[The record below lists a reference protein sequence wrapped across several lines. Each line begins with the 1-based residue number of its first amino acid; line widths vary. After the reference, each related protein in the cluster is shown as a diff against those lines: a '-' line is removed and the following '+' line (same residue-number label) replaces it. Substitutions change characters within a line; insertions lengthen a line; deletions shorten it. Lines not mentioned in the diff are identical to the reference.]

1 MKTRFL
7 FPAMAL
13 CSLPLTAEAAGVYY
27 SFDTV
32 ADGTGNF
39 TTASTAEVGIMG
51 TSTFTRNGSVVSIDS
66 NGGWTSTAAQNISGN
81 EWIGDGGT
89 QEPGHSAA
97 INPGS
102 AGNSY
107 SLTLPTTT
115 LSQMFVS
122 FDYRY
127 AGAPANPAF
136 TSFTYSVNGG
146 TAQAVPGADLSLSAS
161 SPSSRFNQWS
171 MDLSGLTAIENQG
184 SVTLTWNLPNFGD
197 GQSFRMDNLQ
207 LVAVP
212 EPSAAFLST
221 VAAVMLAG
229 FRGRKK

>member
-1 MKTRFL
+1 MKPRFL
-7 FPAMAL
+7 FTAMAL
-13 CSLPLTAEAAGVYY
+13 CFLPLTTEAAGVFY

-32 ADGTGNF
+32 PDGTGNF
-39 TTASTAEVGIMG
+39 TTAATTEIGLTG

-66 NGGWTSTAAQNISGN
+66 NGGWTSTAAQNISGI
-81 EWIGDGGT
+81 EWTGDGGT
-89 QEPGHSAA
+89 GEPGHSAA

-102 AGNSY
+102 VGNSY
-107 SLTLPTTT
+107 SLTLPTTA

-136 TSFTYSVNGG
+136 TSFTYSINGG

-161 SPSSRFNQWS
+161 SPSSVFNQWS
-171 MDLSGLTAIENQG
+171 MDLGGLTAIENQS
-184 SVTLTWNLPNFGD
+184 SVTLTWNLPDFGG

-207 LVAVP
+207 VVAVP

-229 FRGRKK
+229 RRRRRK